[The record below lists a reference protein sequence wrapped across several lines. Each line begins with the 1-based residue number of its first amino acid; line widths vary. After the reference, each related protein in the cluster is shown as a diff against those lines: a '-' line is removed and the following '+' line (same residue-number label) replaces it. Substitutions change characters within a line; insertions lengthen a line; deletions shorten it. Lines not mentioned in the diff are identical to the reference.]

1 MEKIFSN
8 PPFVRYMYSYL
19 CSPNVRWGSSPRC
32 QLPGRVWKGRSTLP
46 WRDVAPSSP
55 SSTYSTGSTS
65 KMHLLPTG
73 FFPHLTTTQ
82 KRYWTRSPVPGCH
95 TVPPAAPGYTVL
107 FPRPTDEVT
116 WELFTGLSHCQQ
128 ERGSRRQHLLNSYYY
143 LLFLITQ
150 TRTVKLT
157 TQTLYSFFLNTLP
170 ALKKKK
176 VFLNTFAIAIW
187 WI

>member
-1 MEKIFSN
+1 M
-8 PPFVRYMYSYL
+8 
-19 CSPNVRWGSSPRC
+19 
-32 QLPGRVWKGRSTLP
+32 
-46 WRDVAPSSP
+46 APSSP

-170 ALKKKK
+170 ALKKKSIFK
-176 VFLNTFAIAIW
+176 YFCYSYLVNLSFCHFITSVLKLNVTWTTFCLG
-187 WI
+187 